1 MRFTTESE
9 PLGKAAAFAAR
20 HASGSTPL
28 PALAGLRIS
37 ASGDG
42 VRLAGYDYEAG
53 STVDLTVAV
62 DEPGEILVPGRVFA
76 EVLQSL
82 PGGAVSLSASGS
94 VVEIRAGG
102 IEFGLPTLPLDEY
115 PTLPSAPAALGRVGG
130 EPFATAAAQLAK
142 AAMRDDTLP
151 VLAGALF
158 EFSPGQLSLSASDRY
173 RIALVELPWTLAGAG
188 GGGGGGD
195 LPERAIVPAKLLADT
210 AKGLDH
216 KGELSIGVRTG
227 SESLLSLSDSQ
238 RTTTM
243 RLVDGKYPDLRA
255 MVPVDFIGS
264 VTVAVDDLRAA
275 LRRVCIVADRYS
287 AVVLTI
293 TDGELVVGAAGDVD
307 TRGRERLSCTLDG
320 DGTTTAFNAGYLLD
334 GLDAVGT
341 PWARLRFHEGIRAA
355 LLTGRES
362 VEEDAEDAPGFRY
375 VVLPRRLPN

>member
-37 ASGDG
+37 ATSDG
-42 VRLAGYDYEAG
+42 VRIAGYDYEAG
-53 STVDLTVAV
+53 STVDLTVPV
-62 DEPGEILVPGRVFA
+62 DATGEILVPGRVFA

-82 PGGAVSLSASGS
+82 PGGPVALQVSGS
-94 VVEIRAGG
+94 TVEIRAGG
-102 IEFGLPTLPLDEY
+102 IEFGLPTLPLEEY
-115 PTLPSAPAALGRVGG
+115 PTLPSAPPTLGTVAA
-130 EPFATAAAQLAK
+130 EPFARAAAQLAK

-158 EFSPGQLSLSASDRY
+158 EFEPARLNLSASDRY
-173 RIALVELPWTLAGAG
+173 RIALVELPWEVPGSDD
-188 GGGGGGD
+188 D
-195 LPERAIVPAKLLADT
+195 LPERAIVPAKLLSDT

-216 KGELSIGVRTG
+216 KGELAIGVRAG
-227 SESLLSLSDSQ
+227 AESLLSLSDSQ

-255 MVPVDFIGS
+255 MVPADFIGS
-264 VTVAVDDLRAA
+264 VLVAVDELRAA

-293 TDGELVVGAAGDVD
+293 GDGELVVGAAGDVD
-307 TRGRERLSCTLDG
+307 TRGRERLSCTLEG
-320 DGTTTAFNAGYLLD
+320 EGTTTAFNAGYLLD

-341 PWARLRFHEGIRAA
+341 TWARLRFHEGIRAA

-362 VEEDAEDAPGFRY
+362 LEEGAEDAAGFRY
-375 VVLPRRLPN
+375 VVLPRRLPG

>member
-53 STVDLTVAV
+53 STVDLTVPI

-82 PGGAVSLSASGS
+82 PGGAVELSASGS

-102 IEFGLPTLPLDEY
+102 IEFGLPTLPLEDY
-115 PTLPSAPAALGRVGG
+115 PTLPSAPAALGQVRA

-158 EFSPGQLSLSASDRY
+158 EFEASRLNLSASDRY
-173 RIALVELPWTLAGAG
+173 RIALVELPWSRSAGL
-188 GGGGGGD
+188 GGD

-227 SESLLSLSDSQ
+227 TESLLSLSDSQ

-255 MVPVDFIGS
+255 MVPTTFIGA

-307 TRGRERLSCTLDG
+307 TRGRERLSCTLEG

-341 PWARLRFHEGIRAA
+341 TWARLRFHEGIRAA
-355 LLTGRES
+355 LLTGRKS
-362 VEEDAEDAPGFRY
+362 VEEDAEDEPGFRY
-375 VVLPRRLPN
+375 VVLPRRLPG

>member
-20 HASGSTPL
+20 HTSGSTPL

-37 ASGDG
+37 ATSDG
-42 VRLAGYDYEAG
+42 VRIAGYDYEAG
-53 STVDLTVAV
+53 STVDLTVPV
-62 DEPGEILVPGRVFA
+62 DAPGEILVPGRVFA

-82 PGGAVSLSASGS
+82 PGGPVELAAAGS

-102 IEFGLPTLPLDEY
+102 IEFGLPTLPLDDY
-115 PTLPSAPAALGRVGG
+115 PTLPSAPPALGTVAA
-130 EPFATAAAQLAK
+130 EPFATAASQLAK

-158 EFSPGQLSLSASDRY
+158 EFESSRLNLSASDRY
-173 RIALVELPWTLAGAG
+173 RIALVELPWSTATVSDAAA
-188 GGGGGGD
+188 D

-216 KGELSIGVRTG
+216 KGELTIGVRTG
-227 SESLLSLSDSQ
+227 AESLLSLSDSQ

-255 MVPVDFIGS
+255 MVPTDFIGS

-293 TDGELVVGAAGDVD
+293 GDGELVVGAAGDVD
-307 TRGRERLSCTLDG
+307 TRGRERLSCVLEG
-320 DGTTTAFNAGYLLD
+320 EGTTTAFNAGYLLD

-341 PWARLRFHEGIRAA
+341 TWARLRFHEGIRAA
-355 LLTGRES
+355 LLTGRQSLDEG
-362 VEEDAEDAPGFRY
+362 AEDEPGFRY
-375 VVLPRRLPN
+375 VVLPRRLPS